1 MKGFLINNVDVQASF
16 GNRKKTGSSTDFNPY
31 FGTDYGI
38 CSIIK
43 PQTAFKPELGR
54 TGAALLLYTII
65 HLTLIP
71 DVCIYFLYMLGRL
84 HFSFS
89 KVAEAQNILF
99 YDSNLLYISRR
110 KI

>member
-1 MKGFLINNVDVQASF
+1 LYVDVQASF

-54 TGAALLLYTII
+54 TEAALPNNNTF
-65 HLTLIP
+65 HP
-71 DVCIYFLYMLGRL
+71 DSCYIYFLCMALL
-84 HFSFS
+84 KATLSF
-89 KVAEAQNILF
+89 Q
-99 YDSNLLYISRR
+99 
-110 KI
+110 